1 MSMTDNLNFNEEQ
14 KPNEYNPEQPDKNN
28 ITPPSQSP
36 PTKHLENDNE
46 NDNDLSDKQS
56 IRISYKNDVTDL
68 SSQNDSE
75 NTITPSQTKSFKN
88 EIHSV
93 LNNVFL
99 NYAKYSYEDKA
110 FLLSYQ
116 TLTKLL
122 TNMNIITTNTIK
134 TGFHMKPCEF
144 DILAKTICPKKL
156 SKLTLTQFINVIV
169 VLCSK
174 YKPNNFKTNAKKALY
189 NFVQKY
195 FQPIS
200 EFINT
205 LNPEGEPCPF
215 IYRQIQR
222 DIESTLTA
230 LSPGTKTKQ
239 VLTHIQKGLFF
250 LFKLYF
256 PYEVGKRTCPQGQ
269 QALEKESLV
278 SLVTLSK
285 TFDLMPQ
292 LVSVERIAIYYYCLL
307 NIKNVNLFEK
317 TNTNIGKLFTFE
329 HFCLFLICIAN
340 SYFDDISEELWSR
353 FVLLLKKMEDSQG
366 MVKTENTFHVMRP
379 EACSLEVD
387 YELQYEL
394 ATIDEEEGMLFEV
407 GKAQNEEQNEF
418 AKEVNLKLMSPIKKQ
433 NSINYNNNTNT
444 NTKTKYQSSFLQI
457 SNNDKL
463 INYDSIQ
470 YKGNDWMLL
479 NIFDTY
485 TEIGDKLNFSQ
496 MTYTGFLKMLRDF
509 GIIDTKINTSSIQ
522 QTQDSNTNTNTQNKN
537 NYLNRHKSMGS
548 FRSSTSRNNT
558 NYFSEIDASIIFYET
573 CGAKHSTITQP
584 NGVASSNI
592 NEMNLA
598 VASST
603 CLDLK
608 TGNVTFRM
616 KFPQFYIA
624 LRNISRKIYP
634 GIPMN
639 TAFEQFKQNQLQ
651 LKEYTKKIESSYRNI
666 IETINQINNSFVKTI
681 LFEFHGLVNVIYT
694 TYADNSNAINF
705 QKCILLLKDFNIFPD
720 VVTLLEIKKT
730 FYTIC
735 KLYREQMKS
744 GKELNEFI
752 QDEIQRGNKQNSN
765 DTYDELFTKQIK
777 NEIGNSEYMLYI
789 LAICSKSIKNDTSIT
804 DIKKIMILFEKMGN
818 SQGVNNPRKFTGN
831 GKLECLSKSFMNI
844 IQSVKH
850 KYPKYFPQNKDNVKQ
865 VYQNEDMLSYL
876 FSKDN

>member
-1 MSMTDNLNFNEEQ
+1 MTDDLNFNEEQ
-14 KPNEYNPEQPDKNN
+14 KPNGSIPQQQNENV
-28 ITPPSQSP
+28 ITPSSQSP
-36 PTKHLENDNE
+36 ITKHHE

-56 IRISYKNDVTDL
+56 IRISFKNDATDL
-68 SSQNDSE
+68 SSQIESE
-75 NTITPSQTKSFKN
+75 NTISPSQTKSYKN

-174 YKPNNFKTNAKKALY
+174 YKPNQFKTNAKKALY

-195 FQPIS
+195 FRPIS

-239 VLTHIQKGLFF
+239 ILTHIQKGLLF

-256 PYEVGKRTCPQGQ
+256 PYEVGKRTCPQGK
-269 QALEKESLV
+269 QALEKESLI

-307 NIKNVNLFEK
+307 NIRNVNLFEK
-317 TNTNIGKLFTFE
+317 TNTNIGKSFTFE

-394 ATIDEEEGMLFEV
+394 ATVEEEGMVFEV
-407 GKAQNEEQNEF
+407 GKTQNEEQNAF

-433 NSINYNNNTNT
+433 NNMNDDNNNN
-444 NTKTKYQSSFLQI
+444 NKTKYQSSFLQL
-457 SNNDKL
+457 SHNDKL

-470 YKGNDWMLL
+470 YKVNDWMLL

-509 GIIDTKINTSSIQ
+509 NIIDTKINTSTLQ
-522 QTQDSNTNTNTQNKN
+522 QTQDSITTTQNKS

-548 FRSSTSRNNT
+548 FRSSSSRNT

-573 CGAKHSTITQP
+573 CGAKHSTIIQP
-584 NGVASSNI
+584 NGVVSNI

-624 LRNISRKIYP
+624 LRNISRKLYP
-634 GIPMN
+634 GFPMN
-639 TAFEQFKQNQLQ
+639 TAFEQFKQNQLK
-651 LKEYTKKIESSYRNI
+651 LKEYTKKVESSYRHI
-666 IETINQINNSFVKTI
+666 IETINQINSSFERTI
-681 LFEFHGLVNVIYT
+681 LFEFQGLVNNIYT
-694 TYADNSNAINF
+694 TYADTSNAINF

-730 FYTIC
+730 FYTMC
-735 KLYREQMKS
+735 KLYREQIKS

-789 LAICSKSIKNDTSIT
+789 LAICSKSIKNDTKIS

-831 GKLECLSKSFMNI
+831 GKLECLSKSFMNL

-850 KYPKYFPQNKDNVKQ
+850 KYPKYFPQNKDNIKQ